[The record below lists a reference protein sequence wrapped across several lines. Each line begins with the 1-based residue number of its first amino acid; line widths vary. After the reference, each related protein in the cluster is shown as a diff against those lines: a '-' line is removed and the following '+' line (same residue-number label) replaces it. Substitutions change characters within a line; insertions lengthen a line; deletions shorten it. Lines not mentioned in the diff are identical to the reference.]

1 MGTDRRRRTTAVPL
15 RARDIDRADA
25 RALLDAAYETGQL
38 SPDEHGAR
46 VESATAAATLDELD
60 RLVGDLQ
67 LTDEVVGRTR
77 FTPLPP
83 DPQPAPTTSTAST
96 PAAATPPQPA
106 PRRRAAVLAG
116 AALVGGLLFVTLV
129 GKTPDSGTNWASPE
143 TSDRN
148 ALFTVAG
155 FGQMLDDMEREFG
168 DLAVDHITIYPDR
181 AEIERPISGKPGQ
194 DQSYSYRITA
204 GTGELTDQGT
214 TSRSS
219 DATPDDLAELRQNL
233 PRVIGLFSGADRTL
247 RVENPT
253 SAHMIVGASGPIVE
267 MNLTNDEQGTRG
279 YLSVGFDGVIR
290 RIHRSDQ

>member
-1 MGTDRRRRTTAVPL
+1 MPTNRRRRTTVPL

-38 SPDEHGAR
+38 SPDEHRSR
-46 VESATAAATLDELD
+46 VESAATAATLDELD
-60 RLVGDLQ
+60 RLVSDLQ

-77 FTPLPP
+77 FTPPP

-96 PAAATPPQPA
+96 PTEAAPPWRT

-129 GKTPDSGTNWASPE
+129 GKAPDSGTNWAAPE

-148 ALFTVAG
+148 ALFTAAG
-155 FGQMLDDMEREFG
+155 FGQMLDDIQREFD
-168 DLAVDHITIYPDR
+168 DLVVDRVTIYPDR

-194 DQSYSYRITA
+194 SQSYGYRITA
-204 GTGELTDQGT
+204 GTGKLTDQGT

-219 DATPDDLAELRQNL
+219 DATTNDLTLLRQNL

-253 SAHMIVGASGPIVE
+253 SAHVIVGASGPIVE

>member
-1 MGTDRRRRTTAVPL
+1 MPTNPRRRTSVPL

-38 SPDEHGAR
+38 SPDEHRAR

-60 RLVGDLQ
+60 RIVRDLQ

-77 FTPLPP
+77 FTAQPT
-83 DPQPAPTTSTAST
+83 DPEPASTAPAETTST
-96 PAAATPPQPA
+96 PATPPKPT
-106 PRRRAAVLAG
+106 PRRRAVVLAG
-116 AALVGGLLFVTLV
+116 AVLLGGLLLVTLV
-129 GKTPDSGTNWASPE
+129 ARAPDSGTGWASPE

-148 ALFTVAG
+148 ALFTLMG
-155 FGQMLDDMEREFG
+155 FGQMLDDIEREFG
-168 DLAVDHITIYPDR
+168 DLVVDHITIYPDR

-194 DQSYSYRITA
+194 DQSYGYRITA

-219 DATPDDLAELRQNL
+219 DEIPHDLAPLRQNL
-233 PRVIGLFSGADRTL
+233 PRVISLFAGADRTL

-253 SAHMIVGASGPIVE
+253 SAHVIIGAKGPIVE

-279 YLSVGFDGVIR
+279 YLSVGFDGVVR
-290 RIHRSDQ
+290 SIHRSDQ

>member
-1 MGTDRRRRTTAVPL
+1 MPL

-38 SPDEHGAR
+38 SPDEHSAR
-46 VESATAAATLDELD
+46 VESAAAAATLDELD

-83 DPQPAPTTSTAST
+83 DRQPAPSTSTTSTPT
-96 PAAATPPQPA
+96 AATPLRPT
-106 PRRRAAVLAG
+106 PRRRAVVLAG

-129 GKTPDSGTNWASPE
+129 GKAPHSGKNWASPE

-155 FGQMLDDMEREFG
+155 FGQMLDAMQREFG
-168 DLAVDHITIYPDR
+168 DLVVDRITIYPDR

-194 DQSYSYRITA
+194 DQSYRYRITA

-214 TSRSS
+214 SSRSS
-219 DATPDDLAELRQNL
+219 DAVPNDLAPLRQNL
-233 PRVIGLFSGADRTL
+233 PRLIGLFSGADRTL

-253 SAHMIVGASGPIVE
+253 SAHVIIGASGPIVE

-290 RIHRSDQ
+290 RIHRADQ